1 MKYLMVER
9 ARVLQPSIFKMP
21 TESIVH
27 WVIQI
32 SGFMVA
38 IAKGHDIFKTAP
50 VSVRNDCLFDEVEQQ
65 CSINKAAKSIL
76 LWDENSSNRNQNSV
90 SVS

>member
-32 SGFMVA
+32 SGFMVGYCC
-38 IAKGHDIFKTAP
+38 I
-50 VSVRNDCLFDEVEQQ
+50 QQ
-65 CSINKAAKSIL
+65 YWWLATTKSAAVVKWLECKL
-76 LWDENSSNRNQNSV
+76 LHEEWRQQYCKQQLP
-90 SVS
+90 